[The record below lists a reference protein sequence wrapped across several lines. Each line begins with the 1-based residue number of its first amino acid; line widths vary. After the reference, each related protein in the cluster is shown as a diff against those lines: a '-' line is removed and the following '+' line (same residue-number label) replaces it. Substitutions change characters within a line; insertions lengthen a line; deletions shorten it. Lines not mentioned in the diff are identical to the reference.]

1 MKSTARMRERA
12 ARIARASSS
21 LLLLLLGACGTV
33 PHRPERL
40 AHSSYGC
47 MKAVLDSKLPSNLPD
62 SRAHCLASGLIA
74 RYCSIPESYLA
85 GIGKEVRDLLGPGD
99 AQWRDL
105 KADWAGIDCARHAG
119 SDAALTACCMP

>member
-1 MKSTARMRERA
+1 MTRRPRGRELA
-12 ARIARASSS
+12 TTTARASSS
-21 LLLLLLGACGTV
+21 LVLLLLAACGTV

-47 MKAVLDSKLPSNLPD
+47 MKAVLDTKLPPHLPD
-62 SRAHCLASGLIA
+62 NKAHCLASGLIA

-85 GIGKEVRDLLGPGD
+85 GVGKEVRDLLGPGD

-105 KADWAGIDCARHAG
+105 KADWAGVDCARQAE
-119 SDAALTACCMP
+119 SDAALATCCMP